1 MLTHKNVGLT
11 AALLEATGRLELRA
25 NGNGRAHFLNGARV
39 SVGDEIEILLTSGV
53 WLRGRYD
60 WSGIDARWPGLRVAL
75 GGPWESA
82 PADVF
87 RPAAV
92 LALHPDA
99 IARWPR

>member
-1 MLTHKNVGLT
+1 MLTHKFVGLT
-11 AALLEATGRLELRA
+11 AALLEATGRLELRTV
-25 NGNGRAHFLNGARV
+25 GGVRAHFLNGARV
-39 SVGDEIEILLTSGV
+39 SIGDELEILLAGGV

-60 WSGIDARWPGLRVAL
+60 WSGNDARWPGLRVVL
-75 GGPWESA
+75 GGPSESA
-82 PADVF
+82 PPDVF

>member
-1 MLTHKNVGLT
+1 MGLT
-11 AALLEATGRLELRA
+11 AALLDASGRLELRSD
-25 NGNGRAHFLNGARV
+25 GNGRAHYLNGARV
-39 SVGDEIEILLTSGV
+39 SVGDELEILLADGI

-60 WSGIDARWPGLRVAL
+60 WSGIDARWPGLRVTL

-82 PADVF
+82 PSDVF